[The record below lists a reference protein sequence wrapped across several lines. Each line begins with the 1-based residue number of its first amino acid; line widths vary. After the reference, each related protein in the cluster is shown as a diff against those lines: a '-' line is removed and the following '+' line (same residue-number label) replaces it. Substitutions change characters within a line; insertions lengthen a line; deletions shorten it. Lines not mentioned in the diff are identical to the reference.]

1 MRQTFI
7 GEVVSN
13 KMTKTAIVKVVFKKP
28 HPVYKKLVKKDRKI
42 KVDTGTNSVKVGE
55 RVKIVGTRPISKDKH
70 FKIVE
75 VMKNGAS

>member
-1 MRQTFI
+1 MRQTFTGI
-7 GEVVSN
+7 VVSN
-13 KMTKTAIVKVVFKKP
+13 KMSKTAVVNVVFTKA

-42 KVDTGTNSVKVGE
+42 KADTGTNSVKVGE

-75 VMKNGAS
+75 VVKNGSA